1 VWGKTAYS
9 VAGRGECVCPDEET
23 KFEGKERE
31 ERNIARDFVVEGR

>member
-31 ERNIARDFVVEGR
+31 ERKYSEGLRC